1 MKKSLLLPALL
12 LAACTVA
19 PPQPPFKVGDVLV
32 LTGTTKTAQPVN
44 QKYTL
49 SRAGEYADGKWNYRI
64 INLADTLAFGQFQVD
79 GEGGYAMLEATNL
92 NSKADG
98 GKSTKTF
105 CIVFPEAKTWRSA
118 EGVMVHDTL
127 ENVSALEKELDKLT
141 DEASTR
147 ALLANSGKCT
157 MSRE

>member
-49 SRAGEYADGKWNYRI
+49 SRAGEYADGKWTT
-64 INLADTLAFGQFQVD
+64 ASSTLP
-79 GEGGYAMLEATNL
+79 TR
-92 NSKADG
+92 
-98 GKSTKTF
+98 
-105 CIVFPEAKTWRSA
+105 W
-118 EGVMVHDTL
+118 H
-127 ENVSALEKELDKLT
+127 LDSFK
-141 DEASTR
+141 
-147 ALLANSGKCT
+147 
-157 MSRE
+157 